1 MVVDSFLLIPSLLLL
16 VAGLSLLTPLWRR
29 QGSDRRRQW
38 WTWWLQVVAS
48 KSGAE
53 RQTGRH
59 RSPLCRPRCSQQQA
73 SRWQGSPILPH
84 PVQPGKTQP
93 LLLRSLCPSLHMD
106 SATGT
111 TSSAGK
117 PVRLPRQDQRPQV
130 LVARGTPRTLSQRP
144 RLGGGVKDLPPEIS
158 NFTKPPVKGMVF
170 QEGLVQTEERKR
182 WWDYKTKRLFWRM
195 LSSAL
200 PKVHKKPGAAARP
213 SQGPVLSLERKADGK
228 TEACQP
234 FNSGFRDKR
243 STEKS
248 DMLAMEGLYR
258 QLLVSLKRSNTN
270 NKCYKSGGGNEEQPP
285 DTSSCTLP
293 PVKGTNMHEN
303 ILQTEEGECW
313 CKSKAKRPSEY
324 CIASPAL
331 RRV

>member
-38 WTWWLQVVAS
+38 WTWWLQVLAS

-53 RQTGRH
+53 KQAGRH

-73 SRWQGSPILPH
+73 SRRQGSPILPH
-84 PVQPGKTQP
+84 SIQPGKTRP
-93 LLLRSLCPSLHMD
+93 LLLHNLCRSLHMKSD

-111 TSSAGK
+111 TSSVGK
-117 PVRLPRQDQRPQV
+117 PVMLPRQDQRPQV
-130 LVARGTPRTLSQRP
+130 LVARGTPRMLSQRP

-182 WWDYKTKRLFWRM
+182 WWDYKTKRLFWHM

-200 PKVHKKPGAAARP
+200 PKGHKKPGAAARP
-213 SQGPVLSLERKADGK
+213 SRGPALSLERKADGK
-228 TEACQP
+228 TEALLP
-234 FNSGFRDKR
+234 FNSGFSDKR

-248 DMLAMEGLYR
+248 DMLAVERLYR
-258 QLLVSLKRSNTN
+258 QLLVSLKQPKTKND
-270 NKCYKSGGGNEEQPP
+270 CYKPGGGTDEQPLV
-285 DTSSCTLP
+285 TSFCTLP
-293 PVKGTNMHEN
+293 PVKGT
-303 ILQTEEGECW
+303 GGR
-313 CKSKAKRPSEY
+313 ARPRGLLS
-324 CIASPAL
+324 I
-331 RRV
+331 V